1 MKLNLENKN
10 IIVTGGNGFIGREII
25 KSLLEEKANLISSCS
40 SEEKSVEL
48 NHQYEN
54 QVKWHKCD
62 FSLEKDIVN
71 YINYIKQHMVTI
83 DGVVNCVGCIEP
95 QYIRWMTKEQW
106 SKVININLSGSFY
119 LLRECSKYMNKRECS
134 SFVSISSISDLH
146 GSPTHVNYAASKA
159 GLNAMTVVAAKEM
172 GPMGI
177 RVNTIS
183 AGPLDGGTL
192 NSPERIKKQM
202 KRDIPLR
209 RLGNAGD
216 VANLACFLL
225 SERSSFITGQSYVVD
240 GGLTL

>member
-1 MKLNLENKN
+1 MELNLENKN
-10 IIVTGGNGFIGREII
+10 IVVTGGNGFIGREII
-25 KSLLEEKANLISSCS
+25 KCLLEEKANLISCCS
-40 SEEKSVEL
+40 SEKKRVEL

-54 QVKWHKCD
+54 RVEWYKCN
-62 FSLEKDIVN
+62 FSLEQDIVN
-71 YINYIKQHMVTI
+71 YIYDIKQHMGTI

-106 SKVININLSGSFY
+106 TKVININLSGSFY
-119 LLRECSKYMNKRECS
+119 LLRECSKYMNKQMCPC
-134 SFVSISSISDLH
+134 FVSISSISDLH

-183 AGPLDGGTL
+183 AGPIDGGTL
-192 NSPERIKKQM
+192 NSSERIKKQM

-209 RLGNAGD
+209 RLGNAED
-216 VANLACFLL
+216 VAYLACFLL
-225 SERSSFITGQSYVVD
+225 SEKSSFITGQSYVLD